1 MMIRKKEM
9 INIPTVTEQEIKVE
23 RLDII
28 SSDANLQGV
37 LSKAIN
43 ARLNSF

>member
-9 INIPTVTEQEIKVE
+9 ISIPTVMELKIKVE
-23 RLDII
+23 RLDTI
-28 SSDANLQGV
+28 SSDANLQGI
-37 LSKAIN
+37 LSKTTN

>member
-9 INIPTVTEQEIKVE
+9 INIPKVTELKIKVE

-37 LSKAIN
+37 LSKAAN

>member
-1 MMIRKKEM
+1 MIRKKEM

-23 RLDII
+23 RLDRI
-28 SSDANLQGV
+28 SSDANLQV
-37 LSKAIN
+37 DLSKVAN